1 MNIELSDGV
10 VTLLVRHRIRKGGDQ
25 AYEAWLRQIVAK
37 ARTYPGHLG
46 IDVVRGH
53 SDGLAL
59 FTSVLRFAST
69 EQLQVWLDSEDRREL
84 VEQAQPLLADG
95 DQTEINADRE
105 FWFTP
110 VHVDAPTPPP
120 RWKQACVTFLV
131 ILPLTFLVPLLWKPV
146 FALWPWLGGY
156 VPANVVITLT
166 IVLAVVYVFMPR
178 VTRLFSRWLQPRQET
193 ASVPAHLETRR

>member
-10 VTLLVRHRIRKGGDQ
+10 VTLLVRHRVKQGGDQ

-53 SDGLAL
+53 SGGLAL

-69 EQLQVWLDSEDRREL
+69 EQLQVWLDSDDRREL
-84 VEQAQPLLADG
+84 VDQARPLLADG

-110 VHVDAPTPPP
+110 VQVDAPTPPP
-120 RWKQACVTFLV
+120 RWKQACVTFMV
-131 ILPLTFLVPLLWKPV
+131 ILPLTFLIPLLCKPL

-166 IVLAVVYVFMPR
+166 IVLLVVYVFMPR
-178 VTRLFSRWLQPRQET
+178 VTRLFSRWLQPRQDT
-193 ASVPAHLETRR
+193 TPASAHVETRR

>member
-1 MNIELSDGV
+1 MDIQLTDGV
-10 VTLLVRHRIRKGGDQ
+10 VTLLVRHRIKQGQDQ
-25 AYEAWLRQIVAK
+25 AYETWLRQIIAK

-53 SDGLAL
+53 SGGLGQ

-69 EQLQVWLDSEDRREL
+69 EQLQQWLDSADRREL
-84 VEQAQPLLADG
+84 VEQARHLLADG

-110 VHVDAPTPPP
+110 QEVGAPTPPP

-131 ILPLTFLVPLLWKPV
+131 ILPLTFLVPQLWKPL
-146 FALWPWLGGY
+146 FAQLPWLGGY
-156 VPANVVITLT
+156 VQANVLITLS
-166 IVLAVVYVFMPR
+166 IVLLVVYVFMPR
-178 VTRLFSRWLQPRQET
+178 VTRLFRRWLQPHS
-193 ASVPAHLETRR
+193 AA

>member
-1 MNIELSDGV
+1 MNIELSEGV
-10 VTLLVRHRIRKGGDQ
+10 VTLLVRHRVKQGGEP
-25 AYEAWLRQIVAK
+25 AYEAWLREIVAK
-37 ARTYPGHLG
+37 ARSYPGHLG

-53 SDGLAL
+53 SSGLAL

-69 EQLQVWLDSEDRREL
+69 EQLQVWLDSADRREL
-84 VEQAQPLLADG
+84 VDQARSLLADG
-95 DQTEINADRE
+95 DQTEINEDRE
-105 FWFTP
+105 FWFNP
-110 VHVDAPTPPP
+110 QQMDAPTPPP

-166 IVLAVVYVFMPR
+166 IVLLVVYVFMPR
-178 VTRLFSRWLQPRQET
+178 MTRLFRRWLQTGQGT
-193 ASVPAHLETRR
+193 APAPAHLETRR

>member
-1 MNIELSDGV
+1 MNLELSDGV
-10 VTLLVRHRIRKGGDQ
+10 VTLLVRHRVKAGQDQ
-25 AYEAWLRQIVAK
+25 AYEAWLRRIVGV

-53 SDGLAL
+53 SGGLAL

-69 EQLQVWLDSEDRREL
+69 EQLQQWLDSADRRDL
-84 VEQAQPLLADG
+84 VAQAQPMLADG

-110 VHVDAPTPPP
+110 NEAGAPAQPP

-131 ILPLTFLVPLLWKPV
+131 ILPLSLLVP
-146 FALWPWLGGY
+146 ALWQPLFARWPWFGGY
-156 VPANVVITLT
+156 LQANVLITLS
-166 IVLAVVYVFMPR
+166 IVLLVVYVFMPR
-178 VTRLFSRWLQPRQET
+178 ATRLFSRWLQPRN
-193 ASVPAHLETRR
+193 PA